1 MANFP
6 LISCVDIGNSYIR
19 ALIAQ
24 IDPEKNIPQII
35 GVGTSA
41 SNGMRRGHVI
51 DVGETIQSIT
61 SALEKAERMAG
72 ETVHQVIVGVN
83 GTHLHTIISKGV
95 VAINQ
100 EEITEDDV
108 TRVLETAQAIALPQ
122 NTKILKVIP
131 KSFTID
137 GQQGIKYPV
146 GMVGK
151 KLEVEAH
158 ILSIQNVNLRN
169 IEKCIHESGVDIVD
183 IIPTLISAPE
193 AVLTKR
199 QKELGVVVIDIG
211 CGATGMTVYEEG
223 TMVSCTIIPI
233 GGEMI
238 TNDLAIGLRVSID
251 TAEKIKIE
259 YGSCVK
265 EENTATKV
273 IDLNNLSEG
282 DHRRIS
288 QTQIIEIIEARMSE
302 IFSQVKSHLKEIGKD
317 GMLPAGVV
325 LVGSSVKLPGTVQIG
340 RDILKLPVSIGFPLE
355 NIHVIEKVDD
365 PSFASSIGLLMWG
378 LSLEPKKGNMGLHF
392 NMPKFNFQ
400 LQENFKKIPEFFKK
414 LIS

>member
-1 MANFP
+1 MANLP
-6 LISCVDIGNSYIR
+6 LVSCIDIGNSYIR
-19 ALIAQ
+19 VLIAQ
-24 IDPEKNIPQII
+24 ADPEKKIPQII
-35 GVGTSA
+35 GVGVSP

-83 GTHLHTIISKGV
+83 GTHLHTTISKGV
-95 VAINQ
+95 VAING
-100 EEITEDDV
+100 EEISEEDV
-108 TRVLETAQAIALPQ
+108 TRVLETAQAISLPQ

-137 GQQGIKYPV
+137 NSGGIKYPV

-199 QKELGVVVIDIG
+199 QKELGVIVIDVG
-211 CGATGMTVYEEG
+211 CGATGVTIYEEG
-223 TMVSCTIIPI
+223 SMISSEIIPI

-238 TNDLAIGLRVSID
+238 TNDLAIGLRVSVDI
-251 TAEKIKIE
+251 AEKIKLE
-259 YGSCVK
+259 YGSCNL
-265 EENTATKV
+265 EEKNNKV
-273 IDLNNLSEG
+273 IDLTEFSPQ
-282 DHRRIS
+282 DHRRF
-288 QTQIIEIIEARMSE
+288 THAQITDIITARMEE
-302 IFSQVKSHLKEIGKD
+302 IFMQVKAHLRKIGKD
-317 GMLPAGVV
+317 GMLPAGAV
-325 LVGSSVKLPGTVQIG
+325 LVGSSIKLPGTMEVA
-340 RDILKLPVSIGFPLE
+340 RDTLKLPVSIGFPLE
-355 NIHVIEKVDD
+355 SIHVLEKVDD

-378 LSLEPKKGNMGLHF
+378 VSIEPKKGGLNFNIGNF
-392 NMPKFNFQ
+392 NMPDFMKKIPNM
-400 LQENFKKIPEFFKK
+400 FKKI
-414 LIS
+414 IS

>member
-1 MANFP
+1 MANLP
-6 LISCVDIGNSYIR
+6 LVSCIDIGNSYIR
-19 ALIAQ
+19 VLIAQ
-24 IDPEKNIPQII
+24 ADPEKKVPQII
-35 GVGTSA
+35 GVGVSP

-83 GTHLHTIISKGV
+83 GTHLHTTISKGV
-95 VAINQ
+95 VAING
-100 EEITEDDV
+100 EEITEEDV
-108 TRVLETAQAIALPQ
+108 TRVLETAQAISLPQ

-137 GQQGIKYPV
+137 NSGGIKYPV

-199 QKELGVVVIDIG
+199 QKELGVIVIDVG
-211 CGATGMTVYEEG
+211 CGATGVTIYEEG
-223 TMVSCTIIPI
+223 SMISSEIVPI

-238 TNDLAIGLRVSID
+238 TNDLAIGLRVSVDI
-251 TAEKIKIE
+251 AEKIKIE
-259 YGSCVK
+259 YGSCRL
-265 EENTATKV
+265 EEKNNKV
-273 IDLNNLSEG
+273 IELTEFSPQ
-282 DHRRIS
+282 DHRRFTHN
-288 QTQIIEIIEARMSE
+288 QVTDIITARMEE
-302 IFSQVKSHLKEIGKD
+302 IFMQVKSHLRKIGKD
-317 GMLPAGVV
+317 GMLPAGAV
-325 LVGSSVKLPGTVQIG
+325 LVGSSIKLPGTIEIA
-340 RDILKLPVSIGFPLE
+340 RDTLKLPVSIGFPLE
-355 NIHVIEKVDD
+355 SIHVLEKVDD

-378 LSLEPKKGNMGLHF
+378 VSIEPKKGNLGIGFGNF
-392 NMPKFNFQ
+392 NMPEFMKKIPNM
-400 LQENFKKIPEFFKK
+400 FKKI
-414 LIS
+414 IS